1 MKAVCSVILVKEL
14 LCISREIFNKDEV
27 LLVDS
32 VSREKFLPYLNSVS
46 EISVSEK
53 LLTGYMEKYGE
64 FSREEQ
70 GESGNYASIFSG

>member
-32 VSREKFLPYLNSVS
+32 VSREKFLPYLVS
-46 EISVSEK
+46 LYCS
-53 LLTGYMEKYGE
+53 LTGRPSTSALLNMFRRCGKCTGM
-64 FSREEQ
+64 
-70 GESGNYASIFSG
+70 

>member
-32 VSREKFLPYLNSVS
+32 VSREKFCH
-46 EISVSEK
+46 I
-53 LLTGYMEKYGE
+53 
-64 FSREEQ
+64 
-70 GESGNYASIFSG
+70 